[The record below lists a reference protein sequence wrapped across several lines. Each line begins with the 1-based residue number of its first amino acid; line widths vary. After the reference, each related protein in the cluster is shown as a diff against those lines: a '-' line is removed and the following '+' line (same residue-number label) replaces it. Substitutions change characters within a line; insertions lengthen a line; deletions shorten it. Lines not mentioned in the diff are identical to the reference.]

1 MTAKGIMYS
10 EHYTSPSSKRPNRG
24 SGETG
29 VTETCR
35 EARKDRG
42 YVQGML
48 RADKWHRG
56 YVSGTERDG
65 DGEVQGMT
73 GVERGF

>member
-1 MTAKGIMYS
+1 M
-10 EHYTSPSSKRPNRG
+10 
-24 SGETG
+24 
-29 VTETCR
+29 TETCR

-48 RADKWHRG
+48 GADKWHRG

-73 GVERGF
+73 WVERGFWMGQWIPKSVVVA